1 MLNLV
6 EKYTAETPAAEED
19 GAVTI
24 EYVLIAAAVAA
35 GIAVVFATG
44 LWDKLADRLDGATD
58 SPTP

>member
-6 EKYTAETPAAEED
+6 EKYSAEEISAEED

-35 GIAVVFATG
+35 GIAIVFATG
-44 LWDKLADRLDGATD
+44 LWSSLNDKLEGLL
-58 SPTP
+58 